1 VQEINAMRL
10 CSSVTQS
17 SNPIL
22 IPSPWFG
29 KHRRQQLVFG
39 NECQLYFLSD
49 MSFGVVT
56 VSFDGFLDIVKQVT
70 IYWLTLNVPSPM
82 E

>member
-1 VQEINAMRL
+1 
-10 CSSVTQS
+10 
-17 SNPIL
+17 
-22 IPSPWFG
+22 
-29 KHRRQQLVFG
+29 
-39 NECQLYFLSD
+39 